1 MGLAKIRE
9 YIYNYDKDY
18 NPDYSIFV
26 SAGDMFQGTGV
37 SNLTQGQA
45 MSEIMNSFPFD
56 AMAIGN
62 HEFDWGL
69 KTVLEKN
76 KDIANYKFLSCNI
89 FVEKQMI
96 LFLD

>member
-45 MSEIMNSFPFD
+45 MSEIMNL
-56 AMAIGN
+56 IG
-62 HEFDWGL
+62 D
-69 KTVLEKN
+69 
-76 KDIANYKFLSCNI
+76 
-89 FVEKQMI
+89 
-96 LFLD
+96 